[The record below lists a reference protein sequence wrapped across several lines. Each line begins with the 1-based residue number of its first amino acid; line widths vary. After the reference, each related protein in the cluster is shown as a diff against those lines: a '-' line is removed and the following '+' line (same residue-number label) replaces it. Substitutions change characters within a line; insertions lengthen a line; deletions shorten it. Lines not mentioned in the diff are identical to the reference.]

1 MGEFFLEIVNMSIT
15 ASWIILAVVVLRL
28 LLKKAPK
35 WMNVLLWGVVGL
47 RLVLPFSLESI
58 FSLIPSAQTV
68 SPQILTDATPQINTG
83 IPSFNNMVNPVI
95 RDSFS
100 PNPVNSATPLQIWS
114 FIAAVVWLAGIAVL
128 VLYSVFSYLRV
139 KRKVVTAVLLRDNI
153 YQSENVGS
161 PFVLGI
167 FKPKIYL
174 PFAISEQDREQVIA
188 HETAHIRR
196 KDYLW
201 KPLGFFL
208 LTLHW
213 FNPLIWLS
221 YLLLCR
227 DIELACDEKVIKNWD
242 DAQKAE
248 YSQALLNCSVHRK
261 LIAACPLAFGEVSVK
276 NRVKSVLHYKK
287 PAFWLVVTAVVVSI
301 AVGVCFL
308 TNPAT
313 VKLQDI
319 EGYGIHQRVSET
331 TSVLVGSEAP
341 FQSVTLNKELLEPL
355 FNLKISAKKISNDR
369 SMGRD
374 YTNSILIH
382 TPKDTPSISS
392 FVSGIAIHF
401 NKDFTEVWASDSS
414 KQGHYTF
421 SYQVKNPE
429 KAKEVYETIANY
441 NSSTAT
447 DGGADGPQNVTVSDS
462 KAIVTYRVVE
472 EDELGNYQNGIHYY
486 DTEVPNTPRWHIV
499 LEFAEDIKEFCFYEL
514 DESEVLRKGNAL
526 FELKA
531 IVANQPV
538 LLHTYVNDITRNR
551 GISFQDA
558 KGNFHNYAF
567 TCDLSGRDSLLQ
579 LEDIQNTLN
588 SSPAININELLTA
601 VLDNREKFV
610 TEEGETCYLKDF
622 QMGDPVEI
630 DPKEYALVDFDGDG
644 NGEAVVSISES
655 HGFHLV
661 LHCNNTQVFGHVFS
675 VRALQSLKTD
685 GTFVGSGGAA
695 TQYYCK
701 MHFENNQPVIT
712 DEAIDDD
719 LSQEYQ
725 INGRAVTKEEIDQF
739 TQTWYQKQD
748 VQWFLYFEEDNGTL
762 KTFRDVGVSFQ
773 IPSQW
778 DALKQQGEDG
788 RTYFF
793 REPTLGEQCQL
804 TFSVTGSEYQNNRTK
819 DEYLAYLSENY
830 EEVAISSYQQESL
843 SGYEGTKIEATYLEN
858 NQTFVRI
865 AYENVVA
872 GVRMYE
878 FIMTYPKD
886 QEETY
891 KDIFDAILRSITITE

>member
-1 MGEFFLEIVNMSIT
+1 MGEFFLGIVNMSIT
-15 ASWIILAVVVLRL
+15 ASWIVLAVVVLRL
-28 LLKKAPK
+28 FLKKAPK
-35 WMNVLLWGVVGL
+35 WLNVLLWGVVGL

-68 SPQILTDATPQINTG
+68 SPQMLTDATPQINTG

-95 RDSFS
+95 SHSFA
-100 PNPVNSATPLQIWS
+100 PNPAYSATPLQIWS
-114 FIAAVVWLAGIAVL
+114 FIAAVVWLAGVAVL

-139 KRKVVTAVLLRDNI
+139 KRKVATAVLLRENI
-153 YQSENVGS
+153 YQSESVGS

-167 FKPKIYL
+167 FNPKIYL

-188 HETAHIRR
+188 HETAHICRR
-196 KDYLW
+196 DYLW

-213 FNPLIWLS
+213 FNPLIWLA
-221 YLLLCR
+221 YVLLCR

-242 DAQKAE
+242 DTQKAE

-319 EGYGIHQRVSET
+319 EGYGIHQRVGET
-331 TSVLVGSEAP
+331 TSVLVGNREGYRPVGSLGNEVL
-341 FQSVTLNKELLEPL
+341 QPL
-355 FNLKISAKKISNDR
+355 FDLKISAKEISNDR
-369 SMGRD
+369 SGERD
-374 YTNSILIH
+374 DTHTLILHI
-382 TPKDTPSISS
+382 PDKDRPWASYIPG
-392 FVSGIAIHF
+392 VAIHF

-441 NSSTAT
+441 NSSTANI
-447 DGGADGPQNVTVSDS
+447 GGMDEPSNVT
-462 KAIVTYRVVE
+462 
-472 EDELGNYQNGIHYY
+472 
-486 DTEVPNTPRWHIV
+486 
-499 LEFAEDIKEFCFYEL
+499 
-514 DESEVLRKGNAL
+514 
-526 FELKA
+526 
-531 IVANQPV
+531 
-538 LLHTYVNDITRNR
+538 
-551 GISFQDA
+551 
-558 KGNFHNYAF
+558 
-567 TCDLSGRDSLLQ
+567 
-579 LEDIQNTLN
+579 IQTNNL
-588 SSPAININELLTA
+588 ITA
-601 VLDNREKFV
+601 VLENREKFV
-610 TEEGETCYLKDF
+610 TEEGETCYLKDY

-644 NGEAVVSISES
+644 NREAVVYISENQ
-655 HGFHLV
+655 GFHLV
-661 LHCNNTQVFGHVFS
+661 LHCNNSQVFGHVFS
-675 VRALQSLKTD
+675 VRALQNLKID
-685 GTFVGSGGAA
+685 GTFVGSGGAGSH
-695 TQYYCK
+695 YFDK
-701 MHFENNQPVIT
+701 MHFENNKPLVT
-712 DEAIDDD
+712 TEAVDDD
-719 LSQEYQ
+719 LYEDYQ
-725 INGRAVTKEEIDQF
+725 INGKAVTKEEIDQF
-739 TQTWYQKQD
+739 TQKWYQKQD
-748 VQWFLYFEEDNGTL
+748 VQWFLYFEDDNGTM
-762 KTFRDVGVSFQ
+762 KTFQDVGVAFQ

-793 REPTLGEQCQL
+793 REPTLGEQCQF

-830 EEVAISSYQQESL
+830 EKVTISSYQQESL
-843 SGYEGTKIEATYLEN
+843 SGYEGIKIEATYVEN

-865 AYENVVA
+865 AYDNVVS
-872 GVRMYE
+872 GVRMYD
-878 FIMTYPKD
+878 FIITYPKA